1 MAKKELVKN
10 KISKKLLK
18 REHKFVIHL
27 DHPCI
32 VQQLAML
39 DDTRSPVLLME
50 RMWMSL
56 TEFLATKH
64 SHHNKISILR
74 DTACGLQYIH
84 EKNIIHCDLTADS
97 IVLTDNVTAKLSDFG
112 RATFYQENMDKRLP
126 KNCDHVPPEILESYS
141 KANCSTKV
149 DVFSFGCVTIHT
161 FTQEQP
167 VTDFDK
173 FTETPDGRYIMHSE
187 IDRRSVCLKKLTND
201 SKSTQMHDITLQCL
215 QDNPE
220 DRPTAS
226 FLLSFL
232 EKQLKTI
239 VPNHFKYGML
249 ILYRVCL
256 TVYIPTYVTAYH
268 ILYICIYL
276 NAYNV
281 GIITVN

>member
-1 MAKKELVKN
+1 MAKKELVEN

-39 DDTRSPVLLME
+39 DATRSPVLLME

-64 SHHNKISILR
+64 SHHNKISILH
-74 DTACGLQYIH
+74 DTACGLHYIH
-84 EKNIIHCDLTADS
+84 EKGIIHCDLTADS
-97 IVLTDNVTAKLSDFG
+97 IMLTDNVAAKLSDFG
-112 RATFYQENMDKRLP
+112 RATFYQENTDKRLP
-126 KNCDHVPPEILESYS
+126 ENCDYVPPEILESYS
-141 KANCSTKV
+141 KTNCSTKV
-149 DVFSFGCVTIHT
+149 DVFSFGCVAIHT

-173 FTETPDGRYIMHSE
+173 FTEASAGRYIKYSE
-187 IDRRSVCLKKLTND
+187 IDRRSVCLKKLKNN
-201 SKSTQMHDITLQCL
+201 SNSTQMHDIILQCL

-226 FLLSFL
+226 SLLSFL
-232 EKQLKTI
+232 KILKAI
-239 VPNHFKYGML
+239 VPNYFKYGML
-249 ILYRVCL
+249 ILYGICL

-268 ILYICIYL
+268 ILYIRIYP
-276 NAYNV
+276 
-281 GIITVN
+281 